1 MSTQTD
7 AMGTAGE
14 SQDAADAVLPQGL
27 AEQLVAQAKA
37 SGVALTGPGGLLT
50 GLTKQV
56 LETALNT
63 EMTEHLGHEH
73 GGTPV
78 AKGNVRNGYSAK
90 TVRTEI
96 GDVRIQVP
104 RDRAGSFEPV
114 MVPKHAR
121 HLSGFDEAVISLY
134 AKGMTTGDIVN
145 HLADVYEKTGH
156 LKQAVDQWERSMTEY
171 AHSLPADADPQDIA
185 KVKHKLDDARIKLA
199 KLGPTPSKKS

>member
-1 MSTQTD
+1 MSTQTK
-7 AMGTAGE
+7 AMAKAVDPADETSAG
-14 SQDAADAVLPQGL
+14 ANAVPEGL

-37 SGVALTGPGGLLT
+37 SGVALTGPGGLLS

-56 LETALNT
+56 LETALNA

-73 GGTPV
+73 GGAPTSDQGT
-78 AKGNVRNGYSAK
+78 KSNVRNGYSAK

-121 HLSGFDEAVISLY
+121 HLSGFDQAVISL
-134 AKGMTTGDIVN
+134 
-145 HLADVYEKTGH
+145 
-156 LKQAVDQWERSMTEY
+156 
-171 AHSLPADADPQDIA
+171 
-185 KVKHKLDDARIKLA
+185 
-199 KLGPTPSKKS
+199 